1 MSSLGEEDRTV
12 CLSPTQIPGGVVSL
26 DLAIFSKYNI
36 YFDPLEV
43 MKHCLVYNGTYVLNV
58 CPQTNRS

>member
-1 MSSLGEEDRTV
+1 
-12 CLSPTQIPGGVVSL
+12 L